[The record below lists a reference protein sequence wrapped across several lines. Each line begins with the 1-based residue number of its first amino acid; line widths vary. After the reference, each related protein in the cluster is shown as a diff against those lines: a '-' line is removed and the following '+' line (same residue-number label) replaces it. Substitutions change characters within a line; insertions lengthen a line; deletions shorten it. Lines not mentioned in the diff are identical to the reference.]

1 MRRKFALSIALILA
15 VPAAAVAATEPQ
27 GIHRGAL
34 HHRHLPSRRR
44 IVEVQ
49 PMPPVRPVL
58 FSATQRVPHRVYEQ
72 EGLTRDPSD
81 CVVYGCIGNN

>member
-1 MRRKFALSIALILA
+1 MRRIFALSIALILS
-15 VPAAAVAATEPQ
+15 VPATAVAATEPQ

-34 HHRHLPSRRR
+34 HHHHLPTRRR
-44 IVEVQ
+44 VVEVQ
-49 PMPPVRPVL
+49 AVPQSQSVL
-58 FSATQRVPHRVYEQ
+58 FFATQRVPHRVYEQ

>member
-1 MRRKFALSIALILA
+1 
-15 VPAAAVAATEPQ
+15 
-27 GIHRGAL
+27 
-34 HHRHLPSRRR
+34 
-44 IVEVQ
+44 
-49 PMPPVRPVL
+49 MPPARPVL